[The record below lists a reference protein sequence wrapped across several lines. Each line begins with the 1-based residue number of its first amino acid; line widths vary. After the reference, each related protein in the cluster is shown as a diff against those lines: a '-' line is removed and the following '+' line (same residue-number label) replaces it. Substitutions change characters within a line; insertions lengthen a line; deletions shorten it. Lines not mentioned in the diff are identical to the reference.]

1 MMNVNVTFHNDVTY
15 SSDDK
20 YLFDTDMVIL
30 CCDVVIIL
38 AAVLGIIG
46 NTLLCVC
53 ILKTRSLRTFINATL
68 MSALIGNLIACVT
81 LLPLRV
87 YLFTASLSTVNWA
100 TICSAAVFFR
110 TFCDILQLFMLVIVS
125 YERFQCVSSPFK
137 KDGRAKRTALLIGLS
152 WTLASGLSL
161 LSAFIFVDSP
171 LYDKCLI
178 NTTSNHFS
186 WGTHDLYLIFP
197 FGIGTLLIIIVFYGL
212 IMFTLFKHRKRMI
225 GHTVHRKNKV
235 VPHMMNEDF
244 KGVDKSFSNTDL
256 SSILPRT
263 PLHFSVTNVE
273 KSSKYCET
281 NLDRKNNT
289 DDTQKT
295 ETVQHENTDKKLVTV
310 ERRDIKTTSILK
322 HDKPVDN
329 YAVKKSR
336 LDVVK
341 APQAKSNNIEENIK
355 KNELGNDKENDEE
368 NNEENKLEIRRN
380 EKCLE
385 ETVVSKKEE
394 NENKQ
399 MESQQSPDKV
409 CENGSSLKQ
418 NQVADQTLKVF
429 LTNATPSCSNKTTTF
444 HQQNAS
450 DGANTDSLIQ
460 IFDITGEV
468 NRVSKKE
475 TNYSGSVCVM
485 NSKSKELGKR
495 KVEARAA
502 KRIAIM
508 IVLFIC
514 LWMPL
519 PLTVLGTW
527 NGNPSKAQA
536 HLLVVTATIGMCS
549 VVVNPLLHSIL
560 NRQLHASL
568 KSMIRRRKCGSCLRH
583 NDR

>member
-1 MMNVNVTFHNDVTY
+1 MMNVNGTFYNDVIY
-15 SSDDK
+15 SSDDN
-20 YLFDTDMVIL
+20 YLLDTDMLIL

-87 YLFTASLSTVNWA
+87 YLFTASRSAENWA
-100 TICSAAVFFR
+100 TLCSAAVFFR
-110 TFCDILQLFMLVIVS
+110 TFCELLQLFMLVIVS

-137 KDGRAKRTALLIGLS
+137 KDGRARRTALLIGLS
-152 WTLASGLSL
+152 WTVASGLSL

-171 LYDKCLI
+171 LYDKCLT

-212 IMFTLFKHRKRMI
+212 IMFTLFKHRKRMT
-225 GHTVHRKNKV
+225 GHIVHRKNKV
-235 VPHMMNEDF
+235 VPQMMNEDF
-244 KGVDKSFSNTDL
+244 KGVDKSCSNTDL
-256 SSILPRT
+256 SVILPRT
-263 PLHFSVTNVE
+263 PLHFSVSGVE

-281 NLDRKNNT
+281 NFDFKNKI
-289 DDTQKT
+289 DDTQKDQK
-295 ETVQHENTDKKLVTV
+295 VQQENMDQTCVTV
-310 ERRDIKTTSILK
+310 DRRDIKISSILK
-322 HDKPVDN
+322 HEKTADN
-329 YAVKKSR
+329 NAVNNS
-336 LDVVK
+336 VK
-341 APQAKSNNIEENIK
+341 LNIVQIPQTRSNTMEENS
-355 KNELGNDKENDEE
+355 
-368 NNEENKLEIRRN
+368 EENKSEKGKN
-380 EKCLE
+380 EECLE
-385 ETVVSKKEE
+385 ETVVAEKGDE
-394 NENKQ
+394 NEHLKTR
-399 MESQQSPDKV
+399 SPDKV
-409 CENGSSLKQ
+409 Y
-418 NQVADQTLKVF
+418 QTLKIF
-429 LTNATPSCSNKTTTF
+429 LTNATPSCSNKTTTY

-450 DGANTDSLIQ
+450 DGVNTDSLIQ

-519 PLTVLGTW
+519 PLTVLGTR
-527 NGNPSKAQA
+527 NGNPSIAQA
-536 HLLVVTATIGMCS
+536 QLLVVTATLGMCS

-568 KSMIRRRKCGSCLRH
+568 RNMMKRRKCGSCLRH
-583 NDR
+583 NNS